1 MQQYIIKVKT
11 MKFKEYNINKA
22 IKDQLDEMGFVRATD
37 IQHKAIKP
45 ILDGE
50 DVMAIA
56 QTGTGKTAAFVI
68 PILHFLTSKT
78 KHQKGIVRCL
88 VMVPTREL
96 AQQIATVFSTI
107 GKQTNIKVL
116 GLFGGVEQEA
126 QIKSLEKGID
136 VLVSTPGRMFDLISQ
151 GYLDVSDVQYL
162 VLDEADLMLSM
173 GFSKD
178 ITDILKKI
186 PQKRQTL
193 FFSATIDK
201 KIKSLAYDVVRNA
214 IRIQISPKNPVA
226 NSVEHAVAF
235 IEMDD
240 KRFFLENILKEY
252 PEKRILVFV
261 RTKVRAGRVVAAMKR
276 VDIVAEEIHGGV
288 EQQERF
294 AILNRFRSGENLIL
308 ITTDLSARG
317 IDIPNV
323 DYVINYDLP
332 DDPENYVHR
341 CGRTG
346 RGEKK
351 GQAISFC
358 SSSEKQLLTEIE
370 EYTGEE
376 IMHYDIHPDDYKEI
390 LTDTEDST
398 YNWKKLLDDANI
410 EDGTEEDW

>member
-1 MQQYIIKVKT
+1 
-11 MKFKEYNINKA
+11 MKFNEYNINKQ
-22 IKDQLDEMGFVRATD
+22 ILDQLDSMGFVRATD
-37 IQHKAIKP
+37 IQFKAIKP

-56 QTGTGKTAAFVI
+56 QTGTGKTAAFAI
-68 PILHFLTSKT
+68 PVLHKLTQDRNKYNKNS
-78 KHQKGIVRCL
+78 VRCL
-88 VMVPTREL
+88 VLVPTREL
-96 AQQIATVFSTI
+96 SQQIADVFETI
-107 GKQTNIKVL
+107 GKRTSIRVL
-116 GLFGGVEQEA
+116 GLYGGVEQDK
-126 QIKSLEKGID
+126 QIDTLQRGVD

-151 GYLDVSDVQYL
+151 GHLDVSRVEFL
-162 VLDEADLMLSM
+162 ILDEADLMLAM
-173 GFSKD
+173 GFNKD
-178 ITDILKKI
+178 IQDILRKI
-186 PQKRQTL
+186 PNRRQTL

-201 KIKSLAYDVVRNA
+201 KIKSLAYDVVKNA

-226 NSVEHAVAF
+226 KSVEHAVAF

-276 VDIVAEEIHGGV
+276 VGIKSEEIHGGI
-288 EQQERF
+288 EQKDRF
-294 AILNRFRSGENLIL
+294 AILNRFRSGENLVL
-308 ITTDLSARG
+308 ITTDVSARG

-346 RGEKK
+346 RGEKN
-351 GQAISFC
+351 GQALSFC
-358 SSSEKQLLTEIE
+358 SKDERPLLADIE

-376 IMHYDIHPDDYKEI
+376 IMHYEIHPDDYKEI
-390 LTDTEDST
+390 LNDSDDQVF
-398 YNWKKLLDDANI
+398 NWQKLIDQANI
-410 EDGTEEDW
+410 EDGTQDKW